1 MVDNVGA
8 LWYFMPVPTLWDSE
22 REGGETMGNMLRGQ
36 VLSRF
41 SSISD
46 FARAMNWDRKKAS
59 RIVNRVQKPTAD
71 DMEKMAELLNVND
84 PDDFIQI
91 FLPSV
96 STMWEAK

>member
-1 MVDNVGA
+1 
-8 LWYFMPVPTLWDSE
+8 
-22 REGGETMGNMLRGQ
+22 MGKMLRGQ

-84 PDDFIQI
+84 PDAFIQI

-96 STMWEAK
+96 STMWEGK